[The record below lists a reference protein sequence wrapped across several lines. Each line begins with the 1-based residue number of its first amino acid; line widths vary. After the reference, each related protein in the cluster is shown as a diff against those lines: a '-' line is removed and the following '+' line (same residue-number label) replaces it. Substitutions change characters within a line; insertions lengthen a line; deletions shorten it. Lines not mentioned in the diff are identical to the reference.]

1 MYFSETRSDKIVE
14 YPGEIDLSQLSNL
27 RVVKIKNFTQYYD
40 GFGGIPPLAP
50 LFAFFDRQ
58 TNSTLALEVFEI
70 DLTVLIDTQG
80 MEHAVTDSVH
90 QWDKLDRDLTS
101 NRFPHLR
108 EVSVSV
114 HATLLHLN
122 EKQRVKVEQKMMDS
136 FQGKLVRL
144 HSSPLV
150 TVNVR
155 LVVRNDWL

>member
-1 MYFSETRSDKIVE
+1 MLYKQQLNHSRSSSCKWSPLLIIARLNEIPFSYFSETRSDKIVE
-14 YPGEIDLSQLSNL
+14 YPEEIDLSQLSDL

-58 TNSTLALEVFEI
+58 TNSLLALEVFEI
-70 DLTVLIDTQG
+70 DLTILIDTKG

-90 QWDKLDRDLTS
+90 QWDKLDRALAS

-108 EVSVSV
+108 EVRVSV

-122 EKQRVKVEQKMMDS
+122 EK
-136 FQGKLVRL
+136 
-144 HSSPLV
+144 
-150 TVNVR
+150 
-155 LVVRNDWL
+155 